1 MNATIEATDL
11 QYGCLKCGAY
21 VALGT
26 NGAPNAFCATCAPPC
41 APPYTPTIAHKY
53 PAGGLIFTITSESS
67 KKLYTVNL
75 SGVRPVCSCPAFGF
89 GGACKHIALA
99 QAAMPALEATLIA
112 QEATDRAARKAARQT
127 TAAADIFGRAA

>member
-1 MNATIEATDL
+1 MTTETTTDL

-21 VALGT
+21 VALAG
-26 NGAPNAFCATCAPPC
+26 GMPNAFCDTC
-41 APPYTPTIAHKY
+41 APPYTPTVAHKY

-67 KKLYTVNL
+67 TKLYTVNL
-75 SGVRPVCSCPAFGF
+75 SGVRPVCGCPAFGF
-89 GGACKHIALA
+89 GGACKHIAPV
-99 QAAMPALEATLIA
+99 QAAMPTLEAALIA

>member
-1 MNATIEATDL
+1 MTETTDL

-21 VALGT
+21 VALVG
-26 NGAPNAFCATCAPPC
+26 GAPNAFCDACQ
-41 APPYTPTIAHKY
+41 PPYTPMIAHKY

-67 KKLYTVNL
+67 PKKLYTVNL
-75 SGVRPVCSCPAFGF
+75 SGVRPVCNCSAFGF
-89 GGACKHIALA
+89 GGACKHVAPV